1 MTEIGFYHLTR
12 SGLEQVLPQLLQKTL
27 AAGKRALVVLGSDD
41 RVRDMDSHLWSFE
54 PASWLP
60 HGTPRDKDPE
70 EQPVWLSTED
80 TNLNAATFLFLADGA
95 VSEKNRQLRALF
107 RYLRWPQRRCR
118 RGRAC
123 KLENP
128 QRRQSHADLLAAK
141 RPRLGTESVARL
153 IQFSSD
159 NIIQQTTPGEH
170 HDETLGEPAGRLDV
184 GRLGR

>member
-95 VSEKNRQLRALF
+95 VSEKTDSFERCFDIFDGHNEDAVAAARASWKTLKDANHTLT
-107 RYLRWPQRRCR
+107 YWQQSD
-118 RGRAC
+118 RGWEQKA
-123 KLENP
+123 
-128 QRRQSHADLLAAK
+128 
-141 RPRLGTESVARL
+141 
-153 IQFSSD
+153 
-159 NIIQQTTPGEH
+159 
-170 HDETLGEPAGRLDV
+170 
-184 GRLGR
+184 